1 VSQAGTVTVVGLG
14 PAGPEYLSAKTV
26 GLLESGSAILRTRVH
41 PAAAPFAHLASYD
54 DFYEAADDFESLYR
68 AIVDDLVVRA
78 RSGPVVY
85 AVPGSPLIA
94 EHTVELLRADP
105 RVEVLVE
112 PALSFCDLAWAALGI
127 DPIAHAV
134 TVCDLV
140 DLLER
145 RDLSGPLL
153 IAQAWSDHL
162 IAELI
167 VQREWLSRSGPAT
180 VTVLHHLGL
189 DDELVCTVPFADLAT
204 VVDVDHLTSLY
215 VESWNTPGSAF
226 GELMVLAERLRA
238 ECPWDQEQ
246 THASLARHLLEEAYE
261 ALDALD
267 ALDTAEDP
275 IAAAAHLEEEL
286 GDVLFQVC
294 FHAVLGAEDGDFSA
308 ADIADAVRTKLISR
322 HPHVFGD
329 VVATTPDAV
338 AANWE
343 TLKKA
348 EKGRASVTEG
358 IPQSLPAL
366 ALMTKLQRKA
376 RALGMVQMS
385 IEDALHS
392 LDITLRVIATS
403 DLEAAPTADNEELLG
418 TMLDAICQIAV
429 TCGADLE
436 AALRVAA
443 ARERAAI
450 IAFEQRS

>member
-1 VSQAGTVTVVGLG
+1 VSHLGTVTVVGLG

-26 GLLESGSAILRTRVH
+26 ELLESGGAILRTLVH
-41 PAAAPFAHLASYD
+41 PAAAPFATLPSYD
-54 DFYEAADDFESLYR
+54 AFYEQAEDFESLYR
-68 AIVDDLVVRA
+68 AIVDDLVERSA
-78 RSGPVVY
+78 SGPVVY
-85 AVPGSPLIA
+85 GVPGSPMIA
-94 EHTVELLRADP
+94 EHTVELLLADP
-105 RVEVLVE
+105 RVAVRVE

-127 DPIAHAV
+127 DPVAEAV

-140 DLLER
+140 DLLDR

-167 VQREWLSRSGPAT
+167 VQREWLSRSGPET

-189 DDELVCTVPFADLAT
+189 DDELVCTVPFAELAN
-204 VVDVDHLTSLY
+204 VVEVDHLTSLY

-226 GELMVLAERLRA
+226 GQLMVLAERLRA

-267 ALDTAEDP
+267 ALANAEDP

-308 ADIADAVRTKLISR
+308 ADIADSVRSKLVVR

-343 TLKKA
+343 TIKKV
-348 EKGRASVTEG
+348 EKGRMSVTEG

-376 RALGMVQMS
+376 RSIGMVP
-385 IEDALHS
+385 LS
-392 LDITLRVIATS
+392 LDAALAELETTLRMLA
-403 DLEAAPTADNEELLG
+403 TADLHGAPAEGNEELLG
-418 TMLDAICQIAV
+418 TMLEAICQIAE
-429 TCGADLE
+429 TSGADLE
-436 AALRVAA
+436 AALRTAA
-443 ARERAAI
+443 ARQRADI
-450 IAFEQRS
+450 IAFEQRA